1 MNQEGNQAEGGEMA
15 YSPMLITKNGKYYF
29 HIRELSLISSGDS
42 VESAYRN
49 LLKDKEAK
57 LETFREIDGM
67 DHVPAPEGNV
77 LNQTE
82 KFLAGNYK
90 VRVIVDLMK
99 YTAIALI
106 FAFAFQF
113 AAIGVLNK
121 ARTMMHMDLKGAKFK
136 LKENLINPEKIRRN
150 NETLKE
156 GIKNYEPVIQQ
167 FFALLPIEQN
177 TSSQNLND
185 GKEP

>member
-1 MNQEGNQAEGGEMA
+1 MA

-49 LLKDKEAK
+49 LLKDQQAK

-67 DHVPAPEGNV
+67 DHVPPPQGNV

-82 KFLAGNYK
+82 KLILGNYK
-90 VRVIVDLMK
+90 MRVILDFMK
-99 YTAIALI
+99 YTVIALI

-113 AAIGVLNK
+113 AAKGVLSHV
-121 ARTMMHMDLKGAKFK
+121 RSMMHMEMLAAKIK
-136 LKENLINPEKIRRN
+136 IKEHLLNPEKIKRN
-150 NETLKE
+150 NETLMN
-156 GIKNYEPVIQQ
+156 GIQNYRPTIEKFLTLVPVESRGTQSE
-167 FFALLPIEQN
+167 L
-177 TSSQNLND
+177 TG
-185 GKEP
+185 GKAP